1 MDLHE
6 RLEELCILLESNE
19 LTSWAS
25 RLRDTEYG
33 STSGEV
39 YMQVGIALNALWK
52 HRKELPADVRGRT
65 KSLRKDVA
73 RMFRTR

>member
-1 MDLHE
+1 VNLHE
-6 RLEELCILLESNE
+6 QLEELCALLESNA

-25 RLRDTEYG
+25 RLRDAEYG

-39 YMQVGIALNALWK
+39 YMQIGLALNALWK
-52 HRKELPADVRGRT
+52 HRKELPAEVRDRT

-73 RMFRTR
+73 RMLRTR